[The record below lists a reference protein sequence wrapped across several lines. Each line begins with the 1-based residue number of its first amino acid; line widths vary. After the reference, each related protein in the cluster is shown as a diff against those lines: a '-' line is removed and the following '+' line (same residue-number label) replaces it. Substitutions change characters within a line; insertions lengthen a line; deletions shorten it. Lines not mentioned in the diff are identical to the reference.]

1 MKNQILILLTT
12 ILFLSCAE
20 QKKEK
25 TLIEKKTVKVER
37 ADKQIDSLTISIDES
52 VNNQNVV
59 ERYFPEEKDIVKYDT
74 IISARN
80 LRISIQNRFL
90 DSFVTNEF
98 ESKGIKHID
107 KYRDSEKHL
116 VIKSSNEILVDT
128 IFKKNDFLE
137 IAGQDF
143 LKIADFH
150 GYWFNG
156 IKDDTIE
163 LFGVISKP
171 ETDWSFAFY
180 HYFDLKTKT
189 FKVEEYIDEEI

>member
-1 MKNQILILLTT
+1 MRNQILILLTT
-12 ILFLSCAE
+12 ILFLSCGE

-25 TLIEKKTVKVER
+25 DLIEEKTVKVESVE
-37 ADKQIDSLTISIDES
+37 KQIDSLTISKDKSI
-52 VNNQNVV
+52 NNQNVV
-59 ERYFPEEKDIVKYDT
+59 ERYFPKEKYIVKYDT
-74 IISARN
+74 IVTARN

-98 ESKGIKHID
+98 ESDGIKHID

-116 VIKSSNEILVDT
+116 VIKISNEILVDT
-128 IFKKNDFLE
+128 IFKKNDFVE
-137 IAGQDF
+137 NAGQDF

-150 GYWFNG
+150 GYWFNE

-180 HYFDLKTKT
+180 HYFDLTTKT
-189 FKVEEYIDEEI
+189 FKVEEHIDDEI